1 MPCSSDQEQFYRH
14 KDTLL
19 ADPLSLGQFFCVF
32 AVVNHWNMFQVETAL
47 TQKKELDVKKK
58 QQGDIPASSQLFVI
72 WRQLYS
78 GSKLPYVINT
88 LSTRCQSHLPILLLD
103 FEDTTYRQA
112 YYKPELPH

>member
-47 TQKKELDVKKK
+47 TQKKELDVKKNSK
-58 QQGDIPASSQLFVI
+58 ATFQRLRSYSSFGGNYTLGVS
-72 WRQLYS
+72 YH
-78 GSKLPYVINT
+78 T
-88 LSTRCQSHLPILLLD
+88 LSIL
-103 FEDTTYRQA
+103 
-112 YYKPELPH
+112 

>member
-58 QQGDIPASSQLFVI
+58 TARRHSSVFAAI
-72 WRQLYS
+72 R
-78 GSKLPYVINT
+78 
-88 LSTRCQSHLPILLLD
+88 HLAAIILW
-103 FEDTTYRQA
+103 E
-112 YYKPELPH
+112 